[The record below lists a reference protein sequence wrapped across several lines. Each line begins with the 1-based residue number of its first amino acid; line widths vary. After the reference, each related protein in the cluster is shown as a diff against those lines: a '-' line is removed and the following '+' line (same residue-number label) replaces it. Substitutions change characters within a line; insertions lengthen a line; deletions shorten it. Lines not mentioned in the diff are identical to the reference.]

1 MKYLKEVVEGYMYNY
16 KIIHIVEE
24 HLYSYCLID
33 MEIRDIKQKY
43 SVSDKDIN
51 SWIKSKGKVN
61 KNVEIMALKN
71 IEMEEKI
78 KNKIHWKIL
87 IDKILKYYESS
98 EQEKYLYIKYKYFE
112 KCSTSKI
119 EMKMAICRATQA
131 RLKSEIVY
139 YIALYA
145 VKEKLLKMDAV

>member
-1 MKYLKEVVEGYMYNY
+1 MYNY

-24 HLYSYCLID
+24 HLYGYCLVD

-43 SVSDKDIN
+43 SISDRDIN
-51 SWIKSKGKVN
+51 SWIKSKGKIN
-61 KNVEIMALKN
+61 RGVEIMALKN

-78 KNKIHWKIL
+78 RNKIQWKLL
-87 IDKILKYYESS
+87 IDKILKYYEEN
-98 EQEKYLYIKYKYFE
+98 EQEKYWYIKYRYFQ
-112 KCSTSKI
+112 KCSTTKI

-145 VKEKLLKMDAV
+145 VKEDLIKMEIA

>member
-1 MKYLKEVVEGYMYNY
+1 MYNY

-24 HLYSYCLID
+24 HLYSYCLVD

-51 SWIKSKGKVN
+51 SWIKSKGKIN
-61 KNVEIMALKN
+61 RGVEIMALKN

-78 KNKIHWKIL
+78 KNKIKWKLL
-87 IDKILKYYESS
+87 IDKILKYYEEN
-98 EQEKYLYIKYKYFE
+98 EQEKYLYIKYRYFQ
-112 KCSTSKI
+112 KCSTTKI

-145 VKEKLLKMDAV
+145 VKEKLIKMEKV